1 MRSMNC
7 GLTVSIAIERT
18 QEFHKNLATIAQAMC
33 RSLLASA
40 AAVATTLTGALA
52 S

>member
-1 MRSMNC
+1 MNC
-7 GLTVSIAIERT
+7 GLIVAIAIERS
-18 QEFHKNLATIAQAMC
+18 QEFHKNLATTTQAMC
-33 RSLLASA
+33 RRLLASA